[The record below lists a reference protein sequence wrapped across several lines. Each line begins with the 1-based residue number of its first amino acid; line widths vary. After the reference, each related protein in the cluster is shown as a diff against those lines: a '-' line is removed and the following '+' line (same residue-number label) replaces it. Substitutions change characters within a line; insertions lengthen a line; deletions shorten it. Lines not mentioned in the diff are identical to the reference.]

1 MRQMTDISK
10 RIIRDGRG
18 FTSRSDNPRALKDFL
33 VYLVYINMLGHDTS
47 WAQATVIQLC
57 GNKNLQVKKTA
68 YLTASLLI
76 DPTSEL
82 TILLTATIQADLKS
96 DNFLTVCTALQAI
109 PTIANVELA
118 NLFLP
123 EVISLV
129 SHDRDA
135 VKKRALTTL
144 HSLLLVDPSVAGDV
158 SKVLVDKLGYKEP
171 AVMFAVLPGLYEL
184 IQQDPNP
191 YKGLVHYFTN
201 ILKQASE
208 GKLGRNWTVHRAP
221 APFLQITL
229 LRLLGL
235 LGRGDASLSRDM
247 ESVIVEAWKRAESLM
262 SQAGNAILFECMKVA
277 TSIVPSDTLIS
288 MALDTAAIFLGS
300 EDNNLKC
307 AGIEILTR
315 MIVDGD
321 AGKVQQHQMAIVM
334 ALRSS
339 DVTLKGRTLDLLFRM
354 AGGNNVDV
362 VFTEVINYV
371 TDDAIDDESRRYA
384 SSKLLQVA
392 ERFAPSVAW
401 FVESVTELLKK
412 AGAMSPVVAQF
423 SLARAIRDGDRMLQ
437 QRMTEAY
444 HELIEANKMLS
455 VPLAKVICWTLGEYG
470 ADSGISFESLCT
482 TLSDVVESRQTHAP
496 DLAAVCILSL
506 SKINV
511 RSSRPLPSETV
522 TMLESLQRSSRLP
535 LSVRQMAFEACSLAK
550 RDLASEG
557 VTAPYE
563 APGDLSFLDT
573 IAAEAI
579 AGGAAPHLSEE
590 ERAAMGMSRGHERKL
605 PTQTSHLRY
614 EAYEREVSKA
624 ASEHAENIVDDV
636 WADFRSS
643 EDPGIFAGTA
653 ATLGDDMLGV
663 LPEVRVEVPRQT
675 PAPTSDGI
683 HVNRNSGARR
693 WGPTSTGIAPER
705 DTARPVATPTVSV
718 ISSQPEPSR
727 VAPATIVDPQQELLA
742 ASLFGPSGPAV
753 LRGNDGAGTKTG
765 LAMGSTSLPPESAR
779 FDLLDMMGG
788 DVAHAVC
795 DTSHQARS
803 TAPPHAQKSDLDELF
818 ALSSEAVVQPNNN
831 STGDPFGLLDAEPTD
846 PNAVSNA
853 NVMPDTAPA
862 DPFSSLL

>member
-10 RIIRDGRG
+10 RIIREGRG
-18 FTSRSDNPRALKDFL
+18 FSSRSENPRALKDFL

-109 PTIANVELA
+109 PTIANAELA
-118 NLFLP
+118 NLFLA

-129 SHDRDA
+129 SHDKDA

-144 HSLLLVDPSVAGDV
+144 HSLLLVDPSVSGDIG
-158 SKVLVDKLGYKEP
+158 KVLIDKLGYREP

-191 YKGLVHYFTN
+191 YKGLVPYFTN
-201 ILKQASE
+201 ILNQASE

-229 LRLLGL
+229 LRLLGV
-235 LGRGDASLSRDM
+235 LGRGDATVSRDM
-247 ESVIVEAWKRAESLM
+247 EGVIVEVWKRAESLM

-277 TSIVPSDTLIS
+277 TSIAPSDTLFS
-288 MALDTAAIFLGS
+288 MALDTAAVFLS
-300 EDNNLKC
+300 STDNNLKC

-315 MIVDGD
+315 MIDDGD
-321 AGKVQQHQMAIVM
+321 TGTVQQHQMAIVM

-354 AGGNNVDV
+354 AGANNVDV
-362 VFTEVINYV
+362 VFTEVLNFV

-384 SSKLLQVA
+384 SSKLLEVA

-401 FVESVTELLKK
+401 FVDSVTELLKK
-412 AGAMSPVVAQF
+412 AGALAPTSAQF
-423 SLARAIRDGDRMLQ
+423 SLVRSIGEGDRVLQ
-437 QRMTEAY
+437 ERMTEAY
-444 HELIEANKMLS
+444 FDLLEANKMLS
-455 VPLAKVICWTLGEYG
+455 VPLAKVVCWTLGEYG
-470 ADSGISFESLCT
+470 VESGISFESLCT

-511 RSSRPLPSETV
+511 RSSRPLPSETIS
-522 TMLESLQRSSRLP
+522 MLESLQQSARLP
-535 LSVRQMAFEACSLAK
+535 LSVQQVAFEACSLAK

-557 VTAPYE
+557 LSAPYE
-563 APGDLSFLDT
+563 APSDLSFLDT

-579 AGGAAPHLSEE
+579 AGGAAPHLNEE
-590 ERAAMGMSRGHERKL
+590 ERNAMGMTRVHGDNAPS
-605 PTQTSHLRY
+605 PTSHLRY
-614 EAYEREVSKA
+614 EAYEREVPMDTSQR
-624 ASEHAENIVDDV
+624 AENIVDDV
-636 WADFRSS
+636 WEDFRSS
-643 EDPGIFAGTA
+643 DDTGVVGGTS
-653 ATLGDDMLGV
+653 ATLVDDIFGDLSEGAA
-663 LPEVRVEVPRQT
+663 RAPRQT
-675 PAPTSDGI
+675 PPPTSESI
-683 HVNRNSGARR
+683 HVNRNSNARR
-693 WGPTSTGIAPER
+693 WGPSSVSMAPVGDTSRPLTSS
-705 DTARPVATPTVSV
+705 TAVAA
-718 ISSQPEPSR
+718 ISSQPARPAR
-727 VAPATIVDPQQELLA
+727 VTPAAIVDPQQELLA
-742 ASLFGPSGPAV
+742 ASLFGGEGGPATME
-753 LRGNDGAGTKTG
+753 GNGGAGRKAG
-765 LAMGSTSLPPESAR
+765 MGRGATSLANHAPA
-779 FDLLDMMGG
+779 DLLDMM
-788 DVAHAVC
+788 DDTPNAVP
-795 DTSHQARS
+795 DRSHQARA
-803 TAPPHAQKSDLDELF
+803 TGPARTQTSDLEELF
-818 ALSSEAVVQPNNN
+818 AMSNEAVLQPHVD
-831 STGDPFGLLDAEPTD
+831 DPFGLLDAEPTSGK
-846 PNAVSNA
+846 AAA
-853 NVMPDTAPA
+853 NTSAPDTAPA